1 MESDS
6 YKAICKD
13 PVKNLSQKKI
23 LFNLEIIY
31 ELNWVNEL

>member
-13 PVKNLSQKKI
+13 KVKNLSQKKKF

-31 ELNWVNEL
+31 ELN